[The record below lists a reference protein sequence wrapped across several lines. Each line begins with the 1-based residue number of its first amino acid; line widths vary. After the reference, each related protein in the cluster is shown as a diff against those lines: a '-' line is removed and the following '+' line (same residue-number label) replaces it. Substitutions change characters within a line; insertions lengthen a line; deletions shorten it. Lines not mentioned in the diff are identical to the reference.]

1 MFLTANNEIKWR
13 KMGVGALV
21 TGALVMCGIMWFD
34 KPLYLFLRQLDCRLW
49 KWFDVLFD
57 AKVWIFGAL
66 IAVMVFCIKKYAM
79 LYT

>member
-34 KPLYLFLRQLDCRLW
+34 KPLYLFIHKSLW
-49 KWFDVLFD
+49 ENIVS
-57 AKVWIFGAL
+57 
-66 IAVMVFCIKKYAM
+66 VFVEFQPNSKI
-79 LYT
+79 